1 MSSSNNA
8 KNLCFCV
15 YYTYHNIYHNNKVK
29 CEVIE
34 KIIAYFSKIAV
45 LKEHLLLN
53 KTNDEIL
60 TLFIFVLDNKFK
72 YILSIFKLDDNVT
85 KLN

>member
-15 YYTYHNIYHNNKVK
+15 YYIYHNNKVK

-45 LKEHLLLN
+45 
-53 KTNDEIL
+53 
-60 TLFIFVLDNKFK
+60 FK
-72 YILSIFKLDDNVT
+72 RTSPS
-85 KLN
+85 

>member
-15 YYTYHNIYHNNKVK
+15 YYTYHNNKVK